1 MHPEDAGLRA
11 DARYTYSMS
20 QLPAESGSSVPT
32 LLGSTPRRAPAAR
45 LGVAVVRDLVA
56 AIVTGEVHPGQ
67 SLPPEGILSQQFG
80 VSRTVIRESVKRV
93 EEKGLVHIAQG
104 RGTEVLPAGSW
115 NVLDPVVLSAL
126 VENDDSIGVL
136 DELAVV
142 RGSLEGSMAA
152 EAAIVRSDD
161 ELESLKAALD
171 HMQETKDDKRF
182 EQADV
187 DFHLVIMETSK
198 NRLAQNITKIL
209 YLRARE
215 STRFVGARH
224 TEAVQLT
231 LDEHARILRAIE
243 LGDAVAAENAMRDHI
258 HVAWQRRR
266 LPTHRKD

>member
-1 MHPEDAGLRA
+1 MTEL
-11 DARYTYSMS
+11 S
-20 QLPAESGSSVPT
+20 AESGSSTPT
-32 LLGSTPRRAPAAR
+32 FLGSTSQRVPAAR
-45 LGVAVVRDLVA
+45 LGVAVVHDLVA
-56 AIVTGEVHPGQ
+56 AIVTGEVKPGQ
-67 SLPPEGILSQQFG
+67 SLPPEGVLSQQFG

-93 EEKGLVHIAQG
+93 EEKGLVNIAQG
-104 RGTEVLPAGSW
+104 RGTEVLPPGSW

-126 VENDDSIGVL
+126 VENDDSVGVL

-152 EAAIVRSDD
+152 EAASVRSDE
-161 ELESLKAALD
+161 ELAVLQASLAYMDA
-171 HMQETKDDKRF
+171 TKDDKRF

-187 DFHLVIMETSK
+187 DFHVAVMEASK

-215 STRFVGARH
+215 STRFVGAV
-224 TEAVQLT
+224 TDEAVQLT

-243 LGDAVAAENAMRDHI
+243 RGDAPAAENAMREHI
-258 HVAWQRRR
+258 RVAWQRRR